1 MKEATTINV
10 QSKWSTLFRWSVY
23 DLRLC
28 ATDHVEEFKRE
39 LTREVLQMTEE
50 VGRLQRQKQDVEHKI
65 ADLFAFYSKQ
75 KQSTNEVSI

>member
-1 MKEATTINV
+1 MCKV
-10 QSKWSTLFRWSVY
+10 SGQSSFGWSVY

-28 ATDHVEEFKRE
+28 ATDHVEEFKRG

-50 VGRLQRQKQDVEHKI
+50 VGKLQRQKQDVEHKI